1 MAHAYTPGL
10 KVTERT
16 RIHKER
22 RLPLPGE
29 TLVSVGARV
38 SGEDVVARTALPGN
52 VTTVNIA
59 GLLGVPPEDV
69 KSLMTKKVG
78 EAIKAREMLAQSKG
92 FMGLFKGKVESPISG
107 TLESVSAITG
117 QAILREPAQPVEV
130 TAYLDGTVTQIIPK
144 EGVVIESEASFIQG
158 IFGIG
163 GETRGELLTVVSGP
177 DEVLTANHIKPEHK
191 GKILIGGSLV
201 QEDAMAAAVAREA
214 RGIVVGGVEDAT
226 LKKFLGYDIGV
237 AITGSEKCG
246 VTLVVTEGFGKM
258 RMADRTFNLL
268 KSLNG
273 RVAAINGA
281 TQIRAGV
288 IRPEVI
294 VPQPDGGGEMRASL
308 TEGGLK
314 IGTPIRIIREPH
326 FGALGKV
333 SALPVALQT
342 IETESEVRVLEVEL
356 EDKTRVIMP
365 RANVEII
372 ES

>member
-10 KVTERT
+10 KVTDRT
-16 RIHKER
+16 RVRKER

-29 TLVSVGARV
+29 TLAKVGDTVKGA
-38 SGEDVVARTALPGN
+38 DIIARTALPGN
-52 VTTVNIA
+52 VTTVNVG

-69 KSLMTKKVG
+69 KQMMAKKAGDAVQ
-78 EAIKAREMLAQSKG
+78 KDEMLAQSKG
-92 FMGLFKGKVESPISG
+92 FLGLFKSAVPSPVTG
-107 TLESVSAITG
+107 TVESVSDITG
-117 QAILREPAQPVEV
+117 QVILREAPQPVQVAAYVDGKVTEV
-130 TAYLDGTVTQIIPK
+130 IPK
-144 EGVVIESEASFIQG
+144 EGVVIETIASFIQG

-163 GETRGELLTVVSGP
+163 GETRGELLTVANDP
-177 DEVLTANHIKPEHK
+177 NEVLTAAMIKPEHK
-191 GKILIGGSLV
+191 GKVLIGGSLA
-201 QEDAMAAAVAREA
+201 EEPALRAAAAAGVQ
-214 RGIVVGGVEDAT
+214 GVVVGGIEDAT
-226 LKKFLGYDIGV
+226 LKAFLGYDIGV

-246 VTLVVTEGFGKM
+246 VTLIVTEGFGRM

-273 RVAAINGA
+273 KVASINGA

-294 VPQPDGGGEMRASL
+294 VPSADQTSDIKSGVA
-308 TEGGLK
+308 EGGLTV
-314 IGTPIRIIREPH
+314 GMAVRIIREPH

-333 SALPVALQT
+333 SALPVALQE
-342 IETESEVRVLEVEL
+342 IETESKVRVLEVEL
-356 EDKTRVIMP
+356 DDKTRVVLP

>member
-10 KVTERT
+10 KVTDRT
-16 RIHKER
+16 RVRKER

-29 TLVSVGARV
+29 TTKVAGDVV
-38 SGEDVVARTALPGN
+38 KGEDVVARTALPGN
-52 VTTVNIA
+52 VSTVNVA
-59 GLLGVPPEDV
+59 GLLGVPPEDI
-69 KSLMTKKVG
+69 KFMMHKKVG
-78 EAIKAREMLAQSKG
+78 DAIEKDELLAQSKG
-92 FMGLFKGKVESPISG
+92 LLGLFKSSVPSPVKGTVESISD
-107 TLESVSAITG
+107 ITG
-117 QAILREPAQPVEV
+117 QVILREAPQPVEV
-130 TAYLDGTVTQIIPK
+130 TAYIDGEVTEVIPR
-144 EGVVIESEASFIQG
+144 EGVIVESIASFIQG

-163 GETRGELLTVVSGP
+163 GEVRGELLTVAEGP
-177 DEVLTANHIKPEHK
+177 NDLLKAEIIKPEHK
-191 GKILIGGSLV
+191 GKVLIGGSLAD
-201 QEDAMAAAVAREA
+201 EPLLRAAAGAGVH
-214 RGIVVGGVEDAT
+214 GIVVGGVEDAT

-246 VTLVVTEGFGKM
+246 VTLVVTEGFGRM
-258 RMADRTFNLL
+258 RMADRTFGLL
-268 KSLNG
+268 KTLNG
-273 RVAAINGA
+273 KVASINGA

-294 VPQPDGGGEMRASL
+294 VPCADKTASLRASL

-333 SALPVALQT
+333 SGLPSALQK
-342 IETESEVRVLEVEL
+342 IETESLVRVLEVEL
-356 EDKTRVIMP
+356 EDGSRVMMP